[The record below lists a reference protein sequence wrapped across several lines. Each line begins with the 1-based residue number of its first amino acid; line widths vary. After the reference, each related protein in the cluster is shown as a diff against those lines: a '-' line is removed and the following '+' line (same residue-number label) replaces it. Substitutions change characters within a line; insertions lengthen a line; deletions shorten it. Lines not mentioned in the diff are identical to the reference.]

1 MEEAERE
8 LEAAKRISEVRV
20 AAKKL
25 NRARAELQWSDDET
39 KQPPYCCQPRPRS
52 FFRITRSCS
61 SSSQPGISR

>member
-8 LEAAKRISEVRV
+8 LEAAKRLSEVRV

-39 KQPPYCCQPRPRS
+39 KQRPTAASRARDRS
-52 FFRITRSCS
+52 SA
-61 SSSQPGISR
+61 